1 VEELQG
7 GSGTDQEAV
16 WQAGGVVAGAGGLLI
31 GASGPTGRYLAAS
44 KHLQLGR
51 TDDRRPADTKF
62 GVGLMASM
70 GPDNGLGI

>member
-1 VEELQG
+1 
-7 GSGTDQEAV
+7 
-16 WQAGGVVAGAGGLLI
+16 LLI

-51 TDDRRPADTKF
+51 TDDRQPADTQL

-70 GPDNGLGI
+70 GHDNGLGI